1 MFERLPERQAQWE
14 GMLKKALGLWEIL
27 DSIEADTGDTQQ
39 HDMKEDLWKVVCRLV
54 KANYYCQIK
63 APLSRVQNEHPEEY
77 AIHAAVGLTTV
88 RSITLCPVI
97 ERLLRLHAGQ
107 LQVKEPIHGQ
117 LPLHVI
123 ASTMFEHDRYE
134 ILRGILDA
142 YPPATTEKDDRGLY
156 PLHLAC
162 QAKYPWKQG
171 LESLY
176 KVAPHIGELHCPC
189 CPLELLAQQDCY
201 DQSLDTVYA
210 LVQTDASLFS

>member
-1 MFERLPERQAQWE
+1 MFENLPERPAQWE
-14 GMLKKALGLWEIL
+14 GMLKKALGLWESL
-27 DSIEADTGDTQQ
+27 ESVDADPGDSEQQ
-39 HDMKEDLWKVVCRLV
+39 HIQEDIWKVVCKLV
-54 KANYYCQIK
+54 KAIYYCQIK
-63 APLSRVQNEHPEEY
+63 APLSRVQSEQPEEY
-77 AIHAAVGLTTV
+77 AIHAAVGLTTS

-97 ERLLRLHAGQ
+97 ERLLRFHAGQ

-123 ASTMFEHDRYE
+123 ASTMFQPDRCE
-134 ILRGILDA
+134 ILNGILDA
-142 YPPATTEKDDRGLY
+142 YPHATTVKDDRGYY

-171 LESLY
+171 LESLF
-176 KVAPHIGELHCPC
+176 KTAPQIGELHCPC

-210 LVQTDASLFS
+210 LVQTDASLLS